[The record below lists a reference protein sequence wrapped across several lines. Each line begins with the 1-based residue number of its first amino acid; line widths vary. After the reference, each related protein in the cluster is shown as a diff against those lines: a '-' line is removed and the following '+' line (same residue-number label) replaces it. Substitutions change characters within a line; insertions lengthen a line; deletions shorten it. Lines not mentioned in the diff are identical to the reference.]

1 MLLSDKTNRDQ
12 KLQWLNIYDIPISKK
27 WIRELYLRLILV
39 KLTVCKHQAE
49 SLEYSKIVHK
59 LIVDTIN

>member
-12 KLQWLNIYDIPISKK
+12 KLQRLNIYDIPISKK

-39 KLTVCKHQAE
+39 KLTVCKH
-49 SLEYSKIVHK
+49 
-59 LIVDTIN
+59 

>member
-12 KLQWLNIYDIPISKK
+12 KLQWLNIYDILISKK

-39 KLTVCKHQAE
+39 KLTVCKH
-49 SLEYSKIVHK
+49 
-59 LIVDTIN
+59 